1 MLLYKTMVCWC
12 LWFNVIP
19 QNSFCIYNSH
29 LCDKPG
35 FLIHNTLTYS
45 LILECTKSPF
55 RINNLHIF
63 KNKNRA
69 SSYRHFSVCFS
80 LRVRNH
86 SIVCECYLSR
96 FSLLHLVWQSVIH
109 FKSSKYIR
117 FCFGQEFFPNLVE
130 CGVGGGGGGDMNHE
144 YNSKCQ
150 PSKFE
155 SEKGPSLHPFYAFLS
170 PSLSSPFHQ

>member
-1 MLLYKTMVCWC
+1 MHLYKTMVCWC
-12 LWFNVIP
+12 LGFNVIP

-35 FLIHNTLTYS
+35 FHYPQYTYS

-86 SIVCECYLSR
+86 SIVCECYSSR

-109 FKSSKYIR
+109 FKSSKYIC

-130 CGVGGGGGGDMNHE
+130 CGVGGGGGKYE
-144 YNSKCQ
+144 
-150 PSKFE
+150 P
-155 SEKGPSLHPFYAFLS
+155 
-170 PSLSSPFHQ
+170 